1 MEQSCVSLE
10 VLEKMPASELAQH
23 GYFFSQQKEMEYHK
37 GNITA
42 FASGR
47 PGSKILHSVT
57 KGLQEAISRRL
68 AEELAADCD
77 LLQYG
82 ALQGEPT
89 FRIQLAKFLT
99 RRYGTPVHSDNLLCT
114 AGASQGLG
122 FVSSH
127 FFNKGDVVFVED
139 PTYFLALASFRMD
152 QQLKVVPVPKDED
165 GIDTAELEK
174 KLREVIGDGSP
185 QEGRPFSCMLYLV
198 STFHNPTSTCTSPER
213 ARKII
218 EIARRYNVL
227 VICDDVYNLLSWQPA
242 DEGSGQQYQ
251 SPPRLLTYDNP
262 EDADFKGHVVSNG
275 SVSKFMGPG
284 MRLGW
289 IEASDRIVKMLLKN
303 QLLDSGGSFNHFTSG
318 IVGTLLKSGLLDNH
332 LDDVIDMFKTSV
344 NAIAAVLKDE
354 MPTEVKYRV
363 PQGGYFFWMELPKSV
378 DVPKLYQLCQEK
390 YKINFAQGKN
400 FSVNPFFNHCIRI
413 AFSHYA
419 PDQLADGTRKLCQA
433 VKEMM
438 STTSSA

>member
-1 MEQSCVSLE
+1 MWTMDLLMNGPSSTRTTMLKYEIHSHLIII
-10 VLEKMPASELAQH
+10 LI
-23 GYFFSQQKEMEYHK
+23 QK
-37 GNITA
+37 
-42 FASGR
+42 F
-47 PGSKILHSVT
+47 
-57 KGLQEAISRRL
+57 